1 MLWSGTLRHLP
12 VGAERLGRALERER
26 LIDPAEVNSIS
37 HAIHGMIAEIAGNR
51 FLHFCIEVLTQ
62 LTSVN
67 VDRSRVSTDL
77 VKVQDEVNL
86 IHSRIV
92 KAIVHSDADRA
103 AALMGGISRRS
114 RDSSRFDVGA
124 SMPRTAE
131 VHLLEVS
138 DRHRVDGPCDELVV
152 PPRHR
157 NLIVRGDSGGRVAGA
172 GR

>member
-103 AALMGGISRRS
+103 AALMGRHLEAVAGFIEVRR
-114 RDSSRFDVGA
+114 
-124 SMPRTAE
+124 
-131 VHLLEVS
+131 
-138 DRHRVDGPCDELVV
+138 
-152 PPRHR
+152 
-157 NLIVRGDSGGRVAGA
+157 GRVHASHG
-172 GR
+172 